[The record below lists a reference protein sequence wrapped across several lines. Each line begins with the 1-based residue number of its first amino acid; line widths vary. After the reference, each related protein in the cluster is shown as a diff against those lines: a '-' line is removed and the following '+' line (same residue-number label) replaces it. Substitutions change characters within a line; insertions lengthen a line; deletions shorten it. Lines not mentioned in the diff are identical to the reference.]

1 MYKLTDWVR
10 ARVRW
15 LPAAV
20 VILAANVPWSQW
32 FLWRW
37 RAGCIHHKH
46 KTAAVLVP
54 PPRRVLCDRVGLSV
68 GQPACLCAG
77 LRQKWWA
84 DFIETSCC
92 DCAYQS
98 EELINCWWWSGPGY
112 GFRITFPL
120 PSASPNTSHHITS
133 HGENG
138 SRPQRPLY
146 PRNNDRVHFILHK
159 ILYYNT
165 TVSDAMEI
173 CFVII
178 HHVLIDPEFI

>member
-1 MYKLTDWVR
+1 MVGWSNQINFDYLPSTLTITHETFRTFTTYFTIKPLNIIIHIHDLR
-10 ARVRW
+10 KTRE
-15 LPAAV
+15 
-20 VILAANVPWSQW
+20 ILTLMMS
-32 FLWRW
+32 
-37 RAGCIHHKH
+37 GC
-46 KTAAVLVP
+46 
-54 PPRRVLCDRVGLSV
+54 R
-68 GQPACLCAG
+68 
-77 LRQKWWA
+77 
-84 DFIETSCC
+84 SCC
-92 DCAYQS
+92 FKC
-98 EELINCWWWSGPGY
+98 
-112 GFRITFPL
+112 
-120 PSASPNTSHHITS
+120 PNSVMAVRHHRPCRGREVNHVIIIITS